1 MKGRRDLGNG
11 DLRRSLV
18 ELTAEK
24 ITVTVN
30 PYVSYSTDRS
40 VQPVAEA
47 TQLYA
52 VGLQN
57 KCVLNRAV
65 KVNVLMYA
73 IKCSHYPNRH

>member
-11 DLRRSLV
+11 DLSRSLV
-18 ELTAEK
+18 EHTAEK
-24 ITVTVN
+24 FTVTVN

-40 VQPVAEA
+40 VQPVAEV

-57 KCVLNRAV
+57 KLEIN
-65 KVNVLMYA
+65 
-73 IKCSHYPNRH
+73 